1 MERIFLLRA
10 YGDFVIALQA
20 IAKSKRSIHIIASEH
35 LAPLYQALNTA
46 AVIPPLSI
54 EFIPLG
60 IKNGQLNFFTNKHLF
75 SLDTIKQL
83 SLLKSFIKAH
93 PNRDGVDWVEQG
105 IRIASFNALLGYCF
119 KAVVPEDTNV
129 YQAFDQ
135 WLFNASTQ
143 QNVDWINTEQASNKS
158 NSILIFP
165 DARLEKKAI
174 TNLTIAQLCKLDAHN
189 NANFKIARF
198 NNFNKGELSYGNFD
212 TLIHLIQSA
221 DYIYTSDSLPAHIA
235 QLLSIPHTIVYTYQ
249 GVNRFCTP
257 YALQHQSFIETNGN

>member
-1 MERIFLLRA
+1 MKRIFLLRA

-20 IAKSKRSIHIIASEH
+20 IAKSKQKIHIVASDH
-35 LAPLYQALNTA
+35 LAPLYQALITA
-46 AVIPPLSI
+46 AAIPSLSI
-54 EFIPLG
+54 DFIDLG
-60 IKNGQLNFFTNKHLF
+60 IQQGQLNFFTNKHLF

-93 PNRDGVDWVEQG
+93 PNMDGVDWVEQG
-105 IRIASFNALLGYCF
+105 IRIASFNALLGYRF
-119 KAVVPEDTNV
+119 KAVVPEKANV
-129 YQAFDQ
+129 YQAYDQ
-135 WLFNASTQ
+135 WLSNATNQ
-143 QNVDWINTEQASNKS
+143 QSQDRINTELASNKS

-174 TNLTIAQLCKLDAHN
+174 SNLTIAQLCKLDAHN

-198 NNFNKGELSYGNFD
+198 NNFNDGELSYGNFD